1 MPETTQTSGNL
12 ENTVSAND
20 PVFLEDTRNA
30 AMHVISIAEAR
41 SQFAKAGMTS
51 QWAKALFLSMLGSI
65 GIDFQWSQVEHAAH
79 LVRLRAMAANNEI
92 FLSTGT
98 DK

>member
-51 QWAKALFLSMLGSI
+51 Q
-65 GIDFQWSQVEHAAH
+65 
-79 LVRLRAMAANNEI
+79 
-92 FLSTGT
+92 
-98 DK
+98 